1 MGVFSKYLRFREAG
15 EQANVN
21 NVERFGEPVRSLF
34 TTSKV
39 ISLHKHT
46 DITDEHEQVV
56 YHAQTKFPSLHD
68 KTDVLDASG
77 NRVAHIERKLLTL
90 HERHF
95 VTMEDGT
102 SFQISNEL
110 FHIVRDITNI
120 EGLGWQLRGNIAA
133 LNFELYDE
141 REQVIAVISQK
152 FLSLH
157 DKYCVDIYQPEHE
170 QAVVAIL
177 VTLQHMIKD
186 REARSS
192 SFSSSS
198 SSSSGSN

>member
-95 VTMEDGT
+95 VTMENGT

-141 REQVIAVISQK
+141 RDQVIAVISQK

>member
-157 DKYCVDIYQPEHE
+157 DKYCVDIYQPDHE

>member
-21 NVERFGEPVRSLF
+21 NVARFGEPVRSLF

-95 VTMEDGT
+95 VTMENGT

-120 EGLGWQLRGNIAA
+120 EGLSWQLRGNIAA

-192 SFSSSS
+192 FSSSS

>member
-46 DITDEHEQVV
+46 DITDEHEQVI

-68 KTDVLDASG
+68 KTDVLDAAG

-95 VTMEDGT
+95 VTMENGT

-110 FHIVRDITNI
+110 WHLVRDITNI

-198 SSSSGSN
+198 SSSSGNN